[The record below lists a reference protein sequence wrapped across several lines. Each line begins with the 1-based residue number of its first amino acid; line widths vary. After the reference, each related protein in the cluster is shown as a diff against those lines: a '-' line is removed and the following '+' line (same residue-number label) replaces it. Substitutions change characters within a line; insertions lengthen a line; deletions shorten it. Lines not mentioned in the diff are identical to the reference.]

1 MDDDR
6 HKQFIIQLSLCSIQD
21 LVFFRF
27 TPSFIGKTHCPIS
40 GIERLPEH
48 ISRFSSWYMYIETQP
63 NSSGSEFNWTGWFFD
78 FYTLRLVFRQND
90 DDWYDG
96 LWTVQII
103 RDWMVSVCVCV
114 HALVCSNKIVVGQ
127 IMPLLS
133 ASVNITSQYT
143 VASFMLYSSACCAYV
158 RRRCRFFCLVPVDS
172 SHLSMIEFCALCT
185 VHTKPNNST
194 LASTGCPNNRWHWM
208 IFYENALVTGH

>member
-1 MDDDR
+1 MFD
-6 HKQFIIQLSLCSIQD
+6 
-21 LVFFRF
+21 
-27 TPSFIGKTHCPIS
+27 
-40 GIERLPEH
+40 
-48 ISRFSSWYMYIETQP
+48 SRFGFLSVYTLVHWQNALPNLWHRTITRAYFSLLILIYVYIETQP

-158 RRRCRFFCLVPVDS
+158 RRRCRFFLFGSCWLLS
-172 SHLSMIEFCALCT
+172 SLDDRILCT
-185 VHTKPNNST
+185 LYSAHKTK
-194 LASTGCPNNRWHWM
+194 
-208 IFYENALVTGH
+208 

>member
-1 MDDDR
+1 MFTFDFVLAFTHAGCSLPAVALILLIACAMFVLNLGLCRRIEFFSVPRHCYCRFHPDTMFAIQLLISFAFFLHFCECKHHLFYWFWYMDDDR

-114 HALVCSNKIVVGQ
+114 RSCSRMQ
-127 IMPLLS
+127 
-133 ASVNITSQYT
+133 
-143 VASFMLYSSACCAYV
+143 
-158 RRRCRFFCLVPVDS
+158 
-172 SHLSMIEFCALCT
+172 
-185 VHTKPNNST
+185 
-194 LASTGCPNNRWHWM
+194 
-208 IFYENALVTGH
+208 